1 MPSRLPCPRTCKR
14 CGRAYTVLGDVRET
28 VHKFGTCGPCRTA
41 KAREVVNGPDKTEV
55 AIEQAIARG
64 LSGDQIMAQ
73 LGVSYQDVWRA
84 RRRME
89 GVRV

>member
-14 CGRAYTVLGDVRET
+14 CGRDYTVLGDVRAT
-28 VHKFGTCGPCRTA
+28 AHKTGTCGPCRTA
-41 KAREVVNGPDKTEV
+41 KAREIVNGPDKSEV

-64 LSGDQIMAQ
+64 LTGDQVMDR
-73 LGVSYQDVWRA
+73 LGVTYQDLWLA

-89 GVRV
+89 GARV